1 MPWQH
6 VTIEKRGRVA
16 IVRFDRGDGLNAMS
30 TGLITE
36 LTEAAHTFD
45 DDLETSAVVVT
56 GTNSVFSVGFDLKEP
71 VPDGLGLGQQR
82 HRNQLGPKLC
92 KAWEELEQITICA
105 IEGWCIGGGV
115 AFALPFDLRV
125 AGTSVT
131 LHAPEIE
138 RGMNMSWQSVPRTV
152 NLIGPA
158 RTKRMFALGER
169 IGAATALDWGL
180 VDKVTPDGGA
190 LDGALEYAQRAADLP
205 PVPLRMIKLGINGA
219 ANATSNAASFMDAE
233 QNLLTRFSED
243 FEEGVNSF
251 LEKRPPNY
259 TGR

>member
-1 MPWQH
+1 MSWKY
-6 VTIEKRGRVA
+6 VTIEKDGRIA
-16 IVRFDRGDGLNAMS
+16 IVRFDRGDGVNALS
-30 TGLITE
+30 TGLIGE

-56 GTNSVFSVGFDLKEP
+56 GSGTVFSMGYDLKEP
-71 VPDGLGLGQQR
+71 VPEGLGLGERRQL
-82 HRNQLGPKLC
+82 NQLGPKLC
-92 KAWEELEQITICA
+92 KAWEELEQFTICA

-115 AFALPFDLRV
+115 AFAVPFDLRV
-125 AGTSVT
+125 AGTGAT
-131 LHAPEIE
+131 LYAPEIE

-169 IGAATALDWGL
+169 IDAATAMNWGL

-190 LDGALEYAQRAADLP
+190 LDGALEFARRAADLP
-205 PVPLRMIKLGINGA
+205 PVPLRMIKQGINGA
-219 ANATSNAASFMDAE
+219 ANATSHAASFMDAE

-251 LEKRPPNY
+251 LEKRPPHY